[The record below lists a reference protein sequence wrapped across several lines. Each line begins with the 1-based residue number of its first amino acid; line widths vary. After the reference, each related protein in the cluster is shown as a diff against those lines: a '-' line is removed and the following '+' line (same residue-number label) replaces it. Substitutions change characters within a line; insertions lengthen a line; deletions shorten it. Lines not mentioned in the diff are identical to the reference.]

1 MSNSLTTV
9 DQTHTEISHPR
20 RMSYWLVLVGVTLS
34 LLTLA
39 AQTMG
44 ANAASLSQQDDGTV
58 PPGTV
63 PAPTPSLI
71 LLSAKHRGHAESATS
86 KVRFHDDDI
95 VAYVPSTGALGLYF
109 DGSKHGLGP
118 VNLGDFEVLTDGSF
132 IFTLNVPFKIPNPNG
147 ASNPLSVDDSDIVQY
162 HPISDS
168 FSIFLTGAELGLT
181 KGGEDIDA
189 LALAPDGRLL
199 ISTIGSAQTQG
210 ITDTVKTRDE
220 DLLACTITTTPKSCQ
235 RYFDGSDL
243 KLTRGSEDVTAAWVD
258 PATNNIYLA
267 TKGHFKAEGSA
278 SSVRGDRSVVF
289 GCTPLSLND
298 TADHTDCTL
307 FSFFDADKAIDWENQ
322 IDGLWMTYAV
332 SPTLTLEPAVTS
344 AALDSSEGEEVVD
357 SADYTEAVNENDAE
371 IDTYDFANA
380 PEAIYL
386 PLMQR

>member
-1 MSNSLTTV
+1 MSNSNATL
-9 DQTHTEISHPR
+9 DQAHTETTPPR
-20 RMSYWLVLVGVTLS
+20 RMSYWLVWVGTTL
-34 LLTLA
+34 LLLALA
-39 AQTMG
+39 ARSTG
-44 ANAASLSQQDDGTV
+44 AYAASLAQAGDTV

-63 PAPTPSLI
+63 PTPTPSLI
-71 LLSAKHRGHAESATS
+71 LLSAKHRGHAESSTS
-86 KVRFHDDDI
+86 SVRFHDDDI
-95 VAYVPSTGALGLYF
+95 VAYVPSTGALGIYF
-109 DGSKHGLGP
+109 DGSRHGLGP

-147 ASNPLSVDDSDIVQY
+147 ATDPLRVDDSDIVQY

-168 FSIFLTGAELGLT
+168 FSIFLTGAEIGLT

-199 ISTIGSAQTQG
+199 ISTIGSAQAQG
-210 ITDTVKTRDE
+210 ITDTVKARDE
-220 DLLACTITTTPKSCQ
+220 DLMACTITTTPKTCQ
-235 RYFDGSDL
+235 PYFDGSDV

-258 PATNNIYLA
+258 SAGTNNIYLA
-267 TKGHFKAEGSA
+267 TKGHFKAEGSD

-298 TADHTDCTL
+298 TADNTDCTL
-307 FSFFDADKAIDWENQ
+307 FPFFDGDKTIDWENQ

-344 AALDSSEGEEVVD
+344 AALDANEEDEVVD
-357 SADYTEAVNENDAE
+357 NADYTEAVNENDTE
-371 IDTYDFANA
+371 IDAYDFVNA
-380 PEAIYL
+380 PEEIYL